1 MKILAV
7 IVSAYAV
14 TALVKGTAERKR
26 FDELVAA
33 CERGNVIRE
42 QVNAQGDVLREFLAS
57 AARARTSAA
66 RLGEGEQARVD
77 AHTAARYRNLRT
89 EIDPIE
95 IPDCADAFDRP

>member
-26 FDELVAA
+26 
-33 CERGNVIRE
+33 C
-42 QVNAQGDVLREFLAS
+42 
-57 AARARTSAA
+57 
-66 RLGEGEQARVD
+66 VD

>member
-7 IVSAYAV
+7 IVSAAVIAYAV

-42 QVNAQGDVLREFLAS
+42 QVNAQG
-57 AARARTSAA
+57 
-66 RLGEGEQARVD
+66 
-77 AHTAARYRNLRT
+77 
-89 EIDPIE
+89 
-95 IPDCADAFDRP
+95 

>member
-7 IVSAYAV
+7 IVSAAVIAYAV

-33 CERGNVIRE
+33 CERGN
-42 QVNAQGDVLREFLAS
+42 GDVLREFLAS

-66 RLGEGEQARVD
+66 RLGEGEQARV
-77 AHTAARYRNLRT
+77 